1 MWLSCVCAGLAL
13 LWARISGAAFGS
25 PGSGA
30 PPRLL
35 AALRRAVLT
44 VSPLAQHL
52 PVGARRRYCGYL
64 VSARGWLYFGYAF
77 LGSFLRLLLAG
88 LQRPHDSDSNGI
100 FFANFV
106 AVLSNHGS
114 VPFSCRVGGC
124 TGDCLR
130 VPGKPRYAPAQ
141 EVGSTAPEQVR
152 RFKYKVL
159 Q

>member
-52 PVGARRRYCGYL
+52 PVGARGRYCGYL
-64 VSARGWLYFGYAF
+64 VSALGWLCFGYAF
-77 LGSFLRLLLAG
+77 LVLLLLAWFRG
-88 LQRPHDSDSNGI
+88 PPPAARASSSRTDRVATCATPASWCLHAIQTRMAAYHS
-100 FFANFV
+100 V
-106 AVLSNHGS
+106 AVSAAVL
-114 VPFSCRVGGC
+114 V
-124 TGDCLR
+124 
-130 VPGKPRYAPAQ
+130 
-141 EVGSTAPEQVR
+141 TAFEC
-152 RFKYKVL
+152 
-159 Q
+159 